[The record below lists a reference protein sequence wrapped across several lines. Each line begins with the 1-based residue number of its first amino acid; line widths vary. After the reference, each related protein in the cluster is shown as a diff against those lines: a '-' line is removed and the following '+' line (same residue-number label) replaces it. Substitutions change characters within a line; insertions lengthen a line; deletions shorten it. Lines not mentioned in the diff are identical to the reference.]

1 MTDFVKEL
9 LSNTPNMMH
18 TRMFRGPVELWPL
31 SLSLWCRGRKPSK
44 ETGSDEL
51 PGFCHLKSCRICQTK
66 PEYHHISLHQI
77 VKLAVYGMLPRN
89 LHRRTMMQRLH
100 IFPEDVSQEPS
111 YLSQPVIL
119 LVIFITTQAGMKDL
133 KRFLFSCLYIDSMTL
148 WCRSDRVCWTH

>member
-1 MTDFVKEL
+1 
-9 LSNTPNMMH
+9 
-18 TRMFRGPVELWPL
+18 MFRGPVELWPL

-51 PGFCHLKSCRICQTK
+51 PGFCHLKSCCICQTK
-66 PEYHHISLHQI
+66 PEYHHISFHQI
-77 VKLAVYGMLPRN
+77 MKLAVYGMLPRN

-111 YLSQPVIL
+111 YLSQSVIL
-119 LVIFITTQAGMKDL
+119 LDSFSLPCRQEWKSADL

-148 WCRSDRVCWTH
+148 WCRSDWLLNTLNTCHDHQKGQKNKV